1 MNLVKKYVREALN
14 EELTKTDK
22 RAIVKIVG
30 KELDKRLKKEIK
42 DILDEELLDF
52 QQAYDHLCHV
62 LDWGYNHERPH
73 SSLGYLTPSEFEV
86 NYLSKPKLY
95 LTS

>member
-42 DILDEELLDF
+42 DILEDELEKALKSK
-52 QQAYDHLCHV
+52 ATKEEIGGISKKV
-62 LDWGYNHERPH
+62 L
-73 SSLGYLTPSEFEV
+73 
-86 NYLSKPKLY
+86 KKLY
-95 LTS
+95 KDLSFHHPYIIDRIKV

>member
-42 DILDEELLDF
+42 DILDEEL
-52 QQAYDHLCHV
+52 QKAAAIHPGQ
-62 LDWGYNHERPH
+62 NHERAENHPGSH
-73 SSLGYLTPSEFEV
+73 HG
-86 NYLSKPKLY
+86 
-95 LTS
+95 